1 MSPITDEPG
10 LRTEEI
16 HLGGV
21 LDGQPE
27 PVLTGLGPLKSSR
40 QLMIKQKVQTCEV
53 LTGCEQENRFTITGQ
68 EEEVLY
74 WAKEHSGWCERFW
87 CGNVRSFDMTV
98 TDQTTNEVM
107 RLYRPLTC
115 QGCCCSALYPHCTQ
129 ALTVSVNGVTVGT
142 VRERATW
149 INPVYH
155 VFDSVG
161 NQVRH
166 IVFFSV
172 LSRCIFQLLK
182 IRGPACHINLCGD
195 VEFRVMDV
203 EDVEVGR
210 IAKKWMGCFKETLTD
225 ADNFVIDFND
235 GLCIDTKVL
244 IVAATFLIDMMYF
257 EMNN

>member
-1 MSPITDEPG
+1 MSPITEEPG

-161 NQVRH
+161 NQ
-166 IVFFSV
+166 
-172 LSRCIFQLLK
+172 LLK

>member
-1 MSPITDEPG
+1 MGKNSET
-10 LRTEEI
+10 L
-16 HLGGV
+16 
-21 LDGQPE
+21 
-27 PVLTGLGPLKSSR
+27 S
-40 QLMIKQKVQTCEV
+40 IKQKVQTCEI
-53 LTGCEQENRFTITGQ
+53 LTGCEQENRFTITGPGGDI
-68 EEEVLY
+68 VY
-74 WAKEHSGWCERFW
+74 WAKEHSKCMDRFL
-87 CGNVRSFDMTV
+87 CGNIREFDMTIS
-98 TDQTTNEVM
+98 DQTTNEVM

-161 NQVRH
+161 NQ
-166 IVFFSV
+166 
-172 LSRCIFQLLK
+172 LLK

-225 ADNFVIDFND
+225 ADNFVIDFNQ
-235 GLCIDTKVL
+235 GLSLDTKVL
-244 IVAATFLIDMMYF
+244 IFASTFLIDMMYF